1 MRGDAAR
8 RGVSTGNQAFNEQ
21 TLAHNAMWKRKLSF
35 KVGIRRPAFANDSR
49 HRFTIG
55 LIVATPVSPQT
66 RPRFRGHESPSRGD
80 INCIIFNRLCLVLRL
95 LFFLRAHWRLI
106 METVL
111 QGLVIIGGLTFS
123 LATSLLIEE
132 LIFGQIVRVAFARR
146 AESSKPFSEHAQK
159 N

>member
-21 TLAHNAMWKRKLSF
+21 TLAHNAMRKRKLSF
-35 KVGIRRPAFANDSR
+35 KVGIRRPAFASDSR
-49 HRFTIG
+49 HPIYDWIDRRHPR
-55 LIVATPVSPQT
+55 VTPHTPAFPQT
-66 RPRFRGHESPSRGD
+66 RKPPRGD
-80 INCIIFNRLCLVLRL
+80 INCIVFNRLCLAPRL
-95 LFFLRAHWRLI
+95 LFLLRGHGAI
-106 METVL
+106 METML

-123 LATSLLIEE
+123 LAASLLIEE

-146 AESSKPFSEHAQK
+146 AESSKQFSEHAQK